1 METNEQIRKVLS
13 KALEEELGT
22 FLEQVS
28 QMTEGELKHLEEQ
41 VVKSSQAI
49 GRKLMEG
56 VLNSRLHERRPVARR
71 EGRCGH
77 VQRLV
82 GERPKELITLVGP
95 VSFVRP
101 YYQCLHAGET
111 QEEQA
116 CTHGEAPADALWGV
130 DKQRTTPGVQGH
142 ISYLSAR
149 LTFEEAAQT
158 MCRSVPIGMSG
169 RQALNLMRLVGE
181 ALAASEDQQ
190 VLALEAEARQA
201 RSLPAERQQQTGIE
215 RLDI

>member
-1 METNEQIRKVLS
+1 METNEQIRRVLS
-13 KALEEELGT
+13 KALEEELES
-22 FLEQVS
+22 FLAQVS
-28 QMTEGELKHLEEQ
+28 QMTEGELKQLEEQ

-71 EGRCGH
+71 AGRCGH

-101 YYQCLHAGET
+101 YYQCLPGGEA
-111 QEEQA
+111 EEKQA

-130 DKQRTTPGVQGH
+130 DEQRTTPGVQTH
-142 ISYLSAR
+142 IS
-149 LTFEEAAQT
+149 
-158 MCRSVPIGMSG
+158 
-169 RQALNLMRLVGE
+169 
-181 ALAASEDQQ
+181 
-190 VLALEAEARQA
+190 
-201 RSLPAERQQQTGIE
+201 
-215 RLDI
+215 